1 MYPSYPSRCGGVFV
15 LPKLFYK
22 ISNTPLKGLLGS
34 KKSLLNNS
42 SLSMKFHNI
51 HQANPWSH
59 TLNSGTG
66 SEKIMPRANHS
77 ESLNTLLSNFQSN
90 FGKLSDLCTDK
101 LRHKSSSLWKRY
113 CLDFLISHFIIAPA
127 VIAFWRGTWDYSW
140 IYLDERLF
148 ENVKTFDVFITT
160 YRLHV

>member
-1 MYPSYPSRCGGVFV
+1 
-15 LPKLFYK
+15 
-22 ISNTPLKGLLGS
+22 
-34 KKSLLNNS
+34 
-42 SLSMKFHNI
+42 MKFHNS

-66 SEKIMPRANHS
+66 SEKIMPRADHS

-101 LRHKSSSLWKRY
+101 LRHRSSSLWKRY
-113 CLDFLISHFIIAPA
+113 CLDFLISHFLIAPA

-148 ENVKTFDVFITT
+148 EDVKIHNHIRVAYLHYYFNLIWHFLVIHLCFII
-160 YRLHV
+160 LAAPEAL